1 MQNADS
7 VYDRTRPWASLPE
20 RIVTDALSVA
30 TIPGDV
36 LALQSPPPPVVR
48 PLFPPKYGY
57 RTTALGI
64 EDVISVDRQFP
75 APSTNFYTGTQGGY
89 SGSSRPTIGGI

>member
-7 VYDRTRPWASLPE
+7 VYDRSHPWQSLQE
-20 RIVTDALSVA
+20 GIVTDALGVA
-30 TIPGDV
+30 DIPGDV

-57 RTTALGI
+57 RTAALGI
-64 EDVISVDRQFP
+64 EDVIQIDRQYP
-75 APSTNFYTGTQGGY
+75 TPSTNFYTGTEGGY
-89 SGSSRPTIGGI
+89 SGSPRSINGGF